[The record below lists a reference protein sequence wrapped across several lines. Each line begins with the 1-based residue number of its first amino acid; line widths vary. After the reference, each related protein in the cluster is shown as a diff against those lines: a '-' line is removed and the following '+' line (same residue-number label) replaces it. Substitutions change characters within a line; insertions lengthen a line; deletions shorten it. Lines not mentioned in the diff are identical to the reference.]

1 MTNDPHIRFW
11 YRNDGT
17 WTWRDYKTA
26 DPRWRTALT
35 DLRASQVPVRLQY
48 ITNAPAT
55 AGDTQ

>member
-1 MTNDPHIRFW
+1 MTNDPPIRFW

-48 ITNAPAT
+48 ITAPAT

>member
-11 YRNDGT
+11 YSNDGT

-35 DLRASQVPVRLQY
+35 DLRA
-48 ITNAPAT
+48 
-55 AGDTQ
+55 